1 MVSSNVPFRMHNFK
15 EVSIF
20 RLSNIISMFSFMVCS
35 IRCHINVYKYIQNK
49 QFQPIPDMLPITIII
64 FPTRKIVIKAFG
76 CACTNVGRGGISL
89 YKNLFFFSVLSIRA
103 YKDDYKFDKPFY
115 KKYVDSKYLNT
126 QEERISQSS
135 QRVIC

>member
-1 MVSSNVPFRMHNFK
+1 VRNVANPIVFIHSFRHVN
-15 EVSIF
+15 
-20 RLSNIISMFSFMVCS
+20 
-35 IRCHINVYKYIQNK
+35 KYIQNK

-115 KKYVDSKYLNT
+115 KKYVDSNILTHKKKEFTDLS
-126 QEERISQSS
+126 ERDMLID
-135 QRVIC
+135 I